1 MLRPAPDIPAGRGD
15 ALVGCYTA
23 LLRHLHRRIGR
34 NLWMVVKGTEAVA
47 EEAVTAVEAK
57 VKDLEHSY
65 STSLEESSASCW
77 CRRPLH
83 KRN

>member
-1 MLRPAPDIPAGRGD
+1 
-15 ALVGCYTA
+15 
-23 LLRHLHRRIGR
+23 
-34 NLWMVVKGTEAVA
+34 MVVKGTEAVA
-47 EEAVTAVEAK
+47 EEAVTVVEAK